1 MDAEFWHARWSE
13 KNIGFHN
20 AEVNPLLRRYFSA
33 LALPEGS
40 RIFLPLCGKSRD
52 IAWLLA
58 QGYRVAGAE
67 LSEIA
72 VNELFDE
79 LGVIPERSE
88 VGELVHYRAA
98 GLDIFQGDI
107 FALDREIL
115 GAVDAI
121 YDRAALVALPEPMR
135 ARYSQHLIQMSDA
148 APQLLINYDY
158 DQSRMPGPPFSVS
171 DDELRMHYEGR
182 YTLNALYNEDL
193 EGGLK
198 GQCPAR
204 EKVWLLQKA

>member
-1 MDAEFWHARWSE
+1 MDAEFWHARWRE
-13 KNIGFHN
+13 KSIGFHN
-20 AEVNPLLRRYFSA
+20 ADVNPLLRAYFSA

-40 RIFLPLCGKSRD
+40 RIFVPLCGKSRD
-52 IAWLLA
+52 IAWLLG

-72 VNELFDE
+72 VIELFDE
-79 LGVIPERSE
+79 LGVEPEGHA
-88 VGELVHYRAA
+88 VGELMHYRAD

-107 FALDREIL
+107 FALDRETL
-115 GAVDAI
+115 GKVDAV

-158 DQSRMPGPPFSVS
+158 DQSRLPGPPFSVS
-171 DDELRMHYEGR
+171 DDELRMHYESC
-182 YTLNALYNEDL
+182 YTLSALYNEAL

-204 EKVWLLQKA
+204 EKVWLLRNI